1 MLYNFIVYLQASVQ
15 CLQDFLCL
23 SKGRRL
29 ARDNTTRW
37 NSWQKAIKLA
47 TTSPCHEAILAYFE
61 DYADDEC
68 KLDDVTASH

>member
-1 MLYNFIVYLQASVQ
+1 MLHNFIVYLQASVQ
-15 CLQDFLCL
+15 RLQDFLRL

-47 TTSPCHEAILAYFE
+47 TTSPCYKAILAYFK
-61 DYADDEC
+61 DYADDEY
-68 KLDDVTASH
+68 KLDKLSENN

>member
-1 MLYNFIVYLQASVQ
+1 MGKLHNFTVYLQASVQ
-15 CLQDFLCL
+15 RLQDFLRL

-61 DYADDEC
+61 D
-68 KLDDVTASH
+68 